1 MAMGDQLQT
10 SGSKRA
16 YPCFP
21 DTAPPEAKKRANGST
36 SAVGMAAGVP
46 TQVNGDGESGSGA
59 VAVEDT
65 LFSPSGG
72 DSESKAISRGGT
84 DPDLQILEVT
94 NDGDPTN
101 MELLVHLKVS
111 SRDQNCY

>member
-1 MAMGDQLQT
+1 
-10 SGSKRA
+10 
-16 YPCFP
+16 
-21 DTAPPEAKKRANGST
+21 
-36 SAVGMAAGVP
+36 MAAGVP